1 MKFKLLLVISLIFLA
16 NLNKINSQDE
26 DLEITDST
34 NGENNNSNLNK
45 VIEAVDADFY
55 DIIQSSPFK
64 FLVVFYLQTCPHCKS
79 VLSTFE
85 EIKND
90 FDISELGLVTIN
102 CDNNHMSCMG
112 FEIKHVP
119 YMIKVF
125 DDKYTVFNTYPSKEN
140 ILKFIKTDQEE
151 SEYKDL
157 PEKLGYF
164 SMILS
169 VFKEFSTI
177 ISENM
182 KIFLESYGIEFD
194 WNDTHSYYLI
204 IALISLL
211 IFIEFLV
218 IWCLCNPNKHHKQ
231 NKVEDKKGENKE
243 NVEIEKTETKEKL
256 VPESDSLNESSKEK
270 RSSSKS
276 SKKKKMD

>member
-1 MKFKLLLVISLIFLA
+1 MKFKLLLIVSIIFFT

-26 DLEITDST
+26 DLEMTDGDKSS
-34 NGENNNSNLNK
+34 GRNNE
-45 VIEAVDADFY
+45 VIEAVDANFY
-55 DIIQSSPFK
+55 DTIQGAPFK
-64 FLVVFYLQTCPHCKS
+64 FLVVFYLQTCPHCKN
-79 VLSTFE
+79 VLTAFE

-90 FDISELGLVTIN
+90 FDSSELGLVTIN

-119 YMIKVF
+119 HMVKVF
-125 DDKYTVFNTYPSKEN
+125 DNKYTVFNTYPSKEN
-140 ILKFIKTDQEE
+140 ILKFINTDQEE

-164 SMILS
+164 SMVIS
-169 VFKEFSTI
+169 VFKEFSSI
-177 ISENM
+177 ISEYMRN
-182 KIFLESYGIEFD
+182 FLESRGIEFD

-218 IWCLCNPNKHHKQ
+218 IWCLCNPSKQ
-231 NKVEDKKGENKE
+231 MKQCKKVDDKKVEDKKE
-243 NVEIEKTETKEKL
+243 EKL
-256 VPESDSLNESSKEK
+256 VPESDLSESSKDK